1 MLKLKYYQIIIYYMF
16 QCPKCDS
23 KFEEERRLKIHYK
36 THENKETK
44 NRTRKQKGM
53 PDFEKPDFTQVM

>member
-1 MLKLKYYQIIIYYMF
+1 MF
-16 QCPKCDS
+16 QCSKCDS

-44 NRTRKQKGM
+44 NKSKKQKGM